1 MKTIIVTGASSGVGQ
16 AAVTQFSRQGFNV
29 FGLARHATQQPQLP
43 NVHMID
49 VDLTDAEQVKS
60 AVAQILTLTDHIDVL
75 ANIAGT
81 AVNGAIEQVPITEA
95 KQTFDVNVFGTLTLI
110 QQTLPTMR
118 RQGHGRIITVSSMV
132 NQVVQPFFG
141 WYAATK
147 AALDVLSDDLRAEV
161 QQFGIQV
168 SVLQPGG
175 IETPMA
181 SQSDAFL
188 KYGTHAYA
196 RLAAKVHQA
205 MTTTATKNL
214 TPEQVATLIYQVA
227 TTRKPQYYYPVGY
240 GARVA
245 VIANRLLPKRLL
257 TKIALGGFKSSK
269 AVKGGAA
276 NVLNQ

>member
-132 NQVVQPFFG
+132 NQVVQPFFAG
-141 WYAATK
+141 TLRLRQRLTFYQMIYEPKCNNLASKSACCSQ
-147 AALDVLSDDLRAEV
+147 AVLKRRWLAE
-161 QQFGIQV
+161 
-168 SVLQPGG
+168 
-175 IETPMA
+175 
-181 SQSDAFL
+181 
-188 KYGTHAYA
+188 
-196 RLAAKVHQA
+196 
-205 MTTTATKNL
+205 
-214 TPEQVATLIYQVA
+214 
-227 TTRKPQYYYPVGY
+227 
-240 GARVA
+240 
-245 VIANRLLPKRLL
+245 
-257 TKIALGGFKSSK
+257 
-269 AVKGGAA
+269 
-276 NVLNQ
+276 